1 MFEGIGKIGQY
12 VQLQNLKYE
21 AKYKMRTGRRL
32 QDDLKAAGAPSLDA
46 LSTKKTKK
54 STMTDSTKLAIIKS
68 KLRKGQELSTTE
80 LRYLKEN
87 DSDLYQKAKQTQSV
101 RAELQQALK
110 HAKTRQ
116 EALQAVA
123 AAQAKVAAS
132 AVQDAKNG
140 GGAINMSGAFSTG
153 AADAASFS
161 VDPSADIGAEP
172 AAALSVDGAGEDGSV
187 AATGET
193 ASAAIRQ
200 ETAGSSVMGT
210 GEEPSAA
217 QAEPAAGRSGE
228 AGLAADGSR
237 TSAAQESGAAGSLT
251 DQQAASSKKSD
262 AQFDDVH
269 VFELQAILDE
279 WKKFAHSKDYAE
291 LPQDVVS
298 GEKQSAPGRQP
309 YRGKAADA
317 YAQSGLLL
325 EDAASLLS
333 DAAEDS
339 SSDDQ

>member
-21 AKYKMRTGRRL
+21 AKYKIRTGRRL
-32 QDDLKAAGAPSLDA
+32 QDDLKAAGAPSLDV
-46 LSTKKTKK
+46 LGTKKTKK

-140 GGAINMSGAFSTG
+140 GGTLNMSGAMSAGT
-153 AADAASFS
+153 ADAASFS
-161 VDPSADIGAEP
+161 VDTAADIGTAAAPSAEGTAETAGAAAAGEVCP
-172 AAALSVDGAGEDGSV
+172 AAAAETNGSAAAGAETETSASLPEADPGAGSGYKGLTADEKASPAQGNK
-187 AATGET
+187 
-193 ASAAIRQ
+193 ASAVLAD
-200 ETAGSSVMGT
+200 
-210 GEEPSAA
+210 
-217 QAEPAAGRSGE
+217 QAS
-228 AGLAADGSR
+228 
-237 TSAAQESGAAGSLT
+237 
-251 DQQAASSKKSD
+251 SSKKSD
-262 AQFDDVH
+262 DLFDNVLL
-269 VFELQAILDE
+269 FQLQAILDE
-279 WKKFAHSKDYAE
+279 WKTFAHSKDYAE

-309 YRGKAADA
+309 YRAQDAWKAADA
-317 YAQSGLLL
+317 YLQSGRLL
-325 EDAASLLS
+325 EDPASLLA
-333 DAAEDS
+333 DAADDVS
-339 SSDDQ
+339 SADD